1 MLTPKSIIDYIT
13 YLLPFRK
20 TKWGLIVILL
30 PILVVWILHVFP
42 LYKPEINQFKLWSY
56 SLLCTSLI
64 LIVIWLFHSKRIIL
78 GNKNYIVVLSLKA
91 TDPRSNTYIQTAI
104 SMLKTELDRLG
115 LSGKFKILM
124 AGPDIVNTIEGAHK
138 YREHFDIDLLI
149 WGEVFSGK
157 KDEKELCDFKRL
169 FFTYKIPPQVIL
181 SDLTNLFKSD
191 INIALVNR
199 DWNVYEFNSLP
210 DLEKISTN
218 LGEVI
223 MFVLGVIYCQ
233 SKDYAEDSIAIL
245 ENLFKVLSDRTQN
258 EKVTVSPENN
268 TLTMSSGVFRK
279 GRVLSILLNAY
290 KNLGLHLN
298 ERRNYSKAR
307 FYLEKHLSYE
317 KGNIPVL
324 GGLALCFFFLGDYE
338 AAKKHTEEIGKI
350 DKHNQIYLINRA
362 FFGIWEKNYPSALHF
377 YKEFIKRERK
387 ITKDV
392 VVSVISFLDQRKG
405 NDSKEIAYDFAIGL
419 LDYHFIQKTT
429 GEKELRKFLKLSQGK
444 QEYKEMIDFL
454 QNDLL
459 KGRKEKKRRNK
470 K

>member
-20 TKWGLIVILL
+20 TKWGLLVILL
-30 PILVVWILHVFP
+30 TLLAVWILHVFP

-91 TDPRSNTYIQTAI
+91 TDPRSNKYIQTAI

-181 SDLTNLFKSD
+181 SHLTNIFKSD

-245 ENLFKVLSDRTQN
+245 ENLFKVFSDRTQN

-268 TLTMSSGVFRK
+268 TLTMSSGVLRK

-307 FYLEKHLSYE
+307 FYLVQPL
-317 KGNIPVL
+317 
-324 GGLALCFFFLGDYE
+324 
-338 AAKKHTEEIGKI
+338 
-350 DKHNQIYLINRA
+350 
-362 FFGIWEKNYPSALHF
+362 
-377 YKEFIKRERK
+377 
-387 ITKDV
+387 
-392 VVSVISFLDQRKG
+392 
-405 NDSKEIAYDFAIGL
+405 
-419 LDYHFIQKTT
+419 
-429 GEKELRKFLKLSQGK
+429 
-444 QEYKEMIDFL
+444 
-454 QNDLL
+454 
-459 KGRKEKKRRNK
+459 
-470 K
+470 